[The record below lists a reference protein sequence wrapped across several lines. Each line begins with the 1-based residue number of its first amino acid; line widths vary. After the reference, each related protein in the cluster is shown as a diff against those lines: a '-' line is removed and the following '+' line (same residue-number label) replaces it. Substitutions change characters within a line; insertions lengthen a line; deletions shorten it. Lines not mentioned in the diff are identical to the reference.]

1 MAWWCGSI
9 LPGTSGQPSPDLNQN
24 GVIFGTMRRALILLL
39 VGLMTT
45 LAAGD
50 TIFLKNGDQL
60 TGEVKLERDGKLS
73 LTHAVLGPLQLDSN
87 LIQGGELSLDLAD
100 GDDICFTIS
109 IIRT

>member
-1 MAWWCGSI
+1 
-9 LPGTSGQPSPDLNQN
+9 
-24 GVIFGTMRRALILLL
+24 
-39 VGLMTT
+39 MTT

-100 GDDICFTIS
+100 GDELSGSPHPVAAAEGAGAGKSRPVTW
-109 IIRT
+109 